1 MPCRGGFDM
10 LDAMSKVI
18 NTTHSQ
24 LQLFLNVFGT
34 RIVSEMQEQ
43 PASGRSSIS

>member
-1 MPCRGGFDM
+1 M
-10 LDAMSKVI
+10 LDAMSRVI

-34 RIVSEMQEQ
+34 RIGSEMQEQ
-43 PASGRSSIS
+43 SISGKSSIS